1 MKNCVRFICLV
12 MALSLGIGSVAFA
25 ADYSSRYGD
34 TVLKYS
40 KVVKRVV
47 KNLQADLNK
56 NTSYTLTI
64 NGVYN
69 DKTVKA
75 VKAFQKDKKL
85 EVDGKTGKNTKTKLY
100 PLRDKNV
107 EY

>member
-1 MKNCVRFICLV
+1 M
-12 MALSLGIGSVAFA
+12 
-25 ADYSSRYGD
+25 
-34 TVLKYS
+34 
-40 KVVKRVV
+40 KRVV